1 MHTCR
6 AIQCTFDV
14 SADGKYIA
22 TGSEDKSVRVVFS
35 FILLLY
41 CYACDI
47 HSHRLHQLRL
57 MLSGTLELNINAIN
71 RTS

>member
-14 SADGKYIA
+14 SPDGKYIA

-41 CYACDI
+41 CDI

-57 MLSGTLELNINAIN
+57 MLSGAL
-71 RTS
+71 